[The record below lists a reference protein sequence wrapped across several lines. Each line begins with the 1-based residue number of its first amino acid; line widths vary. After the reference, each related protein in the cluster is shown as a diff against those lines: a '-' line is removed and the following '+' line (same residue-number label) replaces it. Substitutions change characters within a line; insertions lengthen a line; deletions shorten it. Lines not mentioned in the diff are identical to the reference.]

1 MAVDPDE
8 LLSKLINN
16 DVSFINDVEIKIDR
30 ELTAQFHGTSVSLW
44 FNNEYYS
51 KLITPRILKEL
62 KIRYSKWDITY
73 KSSFDPRD
81 EGGNL
86 EFTPK
91 RVVRNMTD
99 WHDSGRPPGRG

>member
-16 DVSFINDVEIKIDR
+16 DVSFINDMEVKIDKF
-30 ELTAQFHGTSVSLW
+30 LTAQFTGRAVGIHLNGADY
-44 FNNEYYS
+44 F
-51 KLITPRILKEL
+51 KAITPRILNEL
-62 KIRYSKWDITY
+62 KVRYSKWDITF
-73 KSSFDPRD
+73 KSSFDQRD

-91 RVVRNMTD
+91 RVTPKSSEWYRT
-99 WHDSGRPPGRG
+99 GLPPGM